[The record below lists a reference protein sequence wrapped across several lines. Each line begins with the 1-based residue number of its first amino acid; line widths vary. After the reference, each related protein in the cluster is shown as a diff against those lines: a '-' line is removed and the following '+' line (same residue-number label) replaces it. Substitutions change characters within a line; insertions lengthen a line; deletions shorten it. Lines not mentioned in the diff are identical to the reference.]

1 LDEAN
6 VQEFL
11 DCYPGE
17 LAEEDTEQLTALS
30 WPEDEDF
37 GAILG
42 RPQLTTYVFKERL
55 QMANDIVNHFFD
67 VNNIMAGAWN
77 ISTR

>member
-1 LDEAN
+1 MLAYDVPGEGFPDLDEAN

-30 WPEDEDF
+30 
-37 GAILG
+37 
-42 RPQLTTYVFKERL
+42 
-55 QMANDIVNHFFD
+55 
-67 VNNIMAGAWN
+67 
-77 ISTR
+77 